1 MEGPEFILFG
11 TTHLAGLAVIFAVMI
26 ALPKITNKY
35 FSDKRELIG
44 RIIGY
49 LQSFIP
55 SFRHT
60 AIFILLLSLTAGRK
74 CFHSICVIFP

>member
-11 TTHLAGLAVIFAVMI
+11 TTHLVGLAVIFAVMI

-35 FSDKRELIG
+35 FAEKRDFVG

-49 LQSFIP
+49 L
-55 SFRHT
+55 
-60 AIFILLLSLTAGRK
+60 AI
-74 CFHSICVIFP
+74 